1 MSLGFSLLEDS
12 GLPIPSHSSFLD
24 RSTFLFLRGSVLAG
38 CPFLGIYPFPPGR
51 PTRIILCIYFA
62 IIIVSSL
69 FTLEHL
75 KIVGSNSF
83 HK

>member
-1 MSLGFSLLEDS
+1 MLGNRPCLFQDT
-12 GLPIPSHSSFLD
+12 LPQSRKTFAYHSKSQ
-24 RSTFLFLRGSVLAG
+24 
-38 CPFLGIYPFPPGR
+38 Y
-51 PTRIILCIYFA
+51 TRIILCIYFA